1 MLQERYINPPLEEPN
16 ITKMLYVS
24 TIATRVRVCVSG
36 ESVSHRRAAIP
47 V

>member
-24 TIATRVRVCVSG
+24 TIATRVRVCVC
-36 ESVSHRRAAIP
+36 VSHRRAAIP